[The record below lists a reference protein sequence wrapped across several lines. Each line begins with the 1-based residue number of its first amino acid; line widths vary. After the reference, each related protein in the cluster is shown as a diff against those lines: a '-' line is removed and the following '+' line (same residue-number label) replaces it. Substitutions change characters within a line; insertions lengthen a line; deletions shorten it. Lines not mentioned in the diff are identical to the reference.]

1 MSAAGGSGAS
11 LEGENTNRSARSFQR
26 SIPLRKIEAAR
37 LSHPARAV
45 DAAIPMSSLRR
56 VIKLLTASSGHHRNY
71 SSGMESDQD
80 NVIHREENEQNETTE
95 MHDARG
101 IVAAE

>member
-1 MSAAGGSGAS
+1 MSEAGGSGAS
-11 LEGENTNRSARSFQR
+11 LYVENNDRSTRSFQR

-45 DAAIPMSSLRR
+45 DAAIPMSSFRL
-56 VIKLLTASSGHHRNY
+56 VIKLLTAPSGDHRENSSRMQY
-71 SSGMESDQD
+71 DQD
-80 NVIHREENEQNETTE
+80 NVVHSEEKEQDETTE

>member
-11 LEGENTNRSARSFQR
+11 LDVENTNRSTCSFQR
-26 SIPLRKIEAAR
+26 SIPLRNIEAAR

-45 DAAIPMSSLRR
+45 VAAIPKSNFRR

-71 SSGMESDQD
+71 SSRMESDQD
-80 NVIHREENEQNETTE
+80 NVIHREENEQNETAQ

-101 IVAAE
+101 VVAAK

>member
-1 MSAAGGSGAS
+1 MSVAGGSGAS
-11 LEGENTNRSARSFQR
+11 LDVENTNRSTCSFQR

-45 DAAIPMSSLRR
+45 DAAIPMSSFRR
-56 VIKLLTASSGHHRNY
+56 VINLLTAASGHHRNY
-71 SSGMESDQD
+71 SSRMESDQD

-101 IVAAE
+101 IVTAK